1 MHVTTMVHPCVVL
14 LAAGVPKALLGHQV
28 TVLGVRPVFPPF
40 TPKEYVALAQQC
52 WAPRPEDR
60 WVFLPGRCF
69 LHCCRLG
76 LEPLQLGGLIMPG
89 DKSHML
95 AAATCAAWRLHNPW
109 HRLCKR
115 WTACGSFPL
124 LHEAHCLRN
133 PPSTCRPCFEV
144 ILQLLQQMRAALCQ
158 HRTPPLNPYEIKVQ
172 VMPERV
178 VQRPPQPK
186 GQHGMPPLHSNGIN
200 RPGPGGGQPGAQV
213 RGSQQGYGHVMT
225 WVAAVACV
233 NLAGARVKRQRQRSH
248 ALCIG
253 NVGLQS
259 VGLSCSATCPG

>member
-1 MHVTTMVHPCVVL
+1 MITFGRASAALLSLSMPCCMSAVVRGGCWLWVGPGPEWKICVLTIVVHLCVLL

-95 AAATCAAWRLHNPW
+95 AAAT
-109 HRLCKR
+109 
-115 WTACGSFPL
+115 
-124 LHEAHCLRN
+124 
-133 PPSTCRPCFEV
+133 
-144 ILQLLQQMRAALCQ
+144 
-158 HRTPPLNPYEIKVQ
+158 
-172 VMPERV
+172 
-178 VQRPPQPK
+178 
-186 GQHGMPPLHSNGIN
+186 
-200 RPGPGGGQPGAQV
+200 
-213 RGSQQGYGHVMT
+213 
-225 WVAAVACV
+225 
-233 NLAGARVKRQRQRSH
+233 
-248 ALCIG
+248 
-253 NVGLQS
+253 
-259 VGLSCSATCPG
+259 